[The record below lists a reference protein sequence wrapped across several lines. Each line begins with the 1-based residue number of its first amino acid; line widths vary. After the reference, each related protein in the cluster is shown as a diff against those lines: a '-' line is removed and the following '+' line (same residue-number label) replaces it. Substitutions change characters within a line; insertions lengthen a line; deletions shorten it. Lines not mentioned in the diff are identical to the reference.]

1 MFSHHLE
8 VAGNDCGN
16 TVKKVTVYKTLCIL
30 QYTAWLTFDMDEI
43 T

>member
-8 VAGNDCGN
+8 VAGKDCGN
-16 TVKKVTVYKTLCIL
+16 TVKKVTVYKILCIL
-30 QYTAWLTFDMDEI
+30 LYRARLTFDMREI